1 MGTRGTVVNG
11 EACAASRITKL
22 YYKATSSKKFRL
34 LLNETRHWYSIFE
47 KLIDVTCLREMFAGK
62 WCMELMHS
70 TKPWWFESE
79 KCYVRFLPPLIIEL
93 EEMCFSVNFII
104 IFVRLR
110 IDGNSL
116 GNVSMKFTMKNNLEN
131 IYEKKFI
138 INRIVFILTA
148 INPIVIFDQ
157 D

>member
-93 EEMCFSVNFII
+93 EEMCFSLFKFYHNFRREI
-104 IFVRLR
+104 
-110 IDGNSL
+110 
-116 GNVSMKFTMKNNLEN
+116 KN
-131 IYEKKFI
+131 
-138 INRIVFILTA
+138 
-148 INPIVIFDQ
+148 
-157 D
+157 